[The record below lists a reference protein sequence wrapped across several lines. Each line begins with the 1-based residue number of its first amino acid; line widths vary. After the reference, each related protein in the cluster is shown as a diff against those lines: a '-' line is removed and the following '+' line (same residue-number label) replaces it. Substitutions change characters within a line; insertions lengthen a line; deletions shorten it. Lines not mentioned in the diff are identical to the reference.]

1 MVIEMD
7 TIWLLVIV
15 IFIAILAFL
24 TLKDVNEFLAWIS
37 AVIAFIALMTI
48 LVIIDGNN
56 ERNTIK
62 KKIAEQGLDTVVIDL
77 YANDLNVKKISDKVN
92 LTPKEVYQ
100 ILRDNDIQ

>member
-24 TLKDVNEFLAWIS
+24 TLKDDNEFLAGLS
-37 AVIAFIALMTI
+37 AVIAFIALIAI
-48 LVIIDGNN
+48 LFIIDGNN
-56 ERNTIK
+56 ERNMIK
-62 KKIAEQGLDTVVIDL
+62 KKINEQGLDTVVIDL
-77 YANDLNVKKISDKVN
+77 YASDLNVKKIAGKVD
-92 LTPKEVYQ
+92 LTTKEGYK